1 MDDFLLFVGMPGVY
15 QTTRPKTGYKKIYC
29 SKYRDALSIEFS
41 AIAELEI
48 PTDSIIVKTTTSKL
62 RTNQAIVKSIKSISD
77 DAVIDETCVCYS
89 IWDNSFMY
97 RTGKTVYPRGELNI
111 DSNDPCGSGINF
123 FNSEEKAK
131 NYKNF

>member
-1 MDDFLLFVGMPGVY
+1 MDDFLLFVGVSGVY
-15 QTTRPKTGYKKIYC
+15 QTSRPKIGYKKIYC

-48 PTDSIIVKTTTSKL
+48 PTNSTIVKTKTSKL
-62 RTNQAIVKSIKSISD
+62 RTNQAVVKSIKSISD
-77 DAVIDETCVCYS
+77 DAIIDETCVCYS

-97 RTGKTVYPRGELNI
+97 RTGEIVSPRGELNM
-111 DSNDPCGSGINF
+111 DPDNACGSGINF
-123 FNSEEKAK
+123 FNSKEKAK